1 MKLHFFHLMPYRF
14 LPDDFREKNH
24 SVWVDVPSKLFDP
37 AKGHQIYNENLDEL
51 EFADEMGFDGI
62 CVNEHHQN
70 AYGLMPSPNLMAAAL
85 TRRTRN
91 AGIVVLGNSIALY
104 NPPVRVA
111 EEFAMLDC
119 MSGGRLV
126 AGFPVGTPMD
136 TDFCYGIPPATLRDR
151 YYEAHDLIMQAWE
164 REDVFSFNG
173 TYTQLRYVNTWP
185 KPVQKPH
192 PPIWIPGGGSVE
204 TWEWVAEKDYLFAYL
219 SYFGHQRGLNVM
231 KSFWEENARLGKD
244 DNPHKAGF
252 LQFVA
257 VAETD
262 AQAERDYAE
271 HAEYFYNRCL
281 HIAPQF
287 VDPPGYRTMRTVK
300 AGITQQFTN
309 RAQAAA
315 ATGGQLKWKDFVE
328 QGYILAGSPESV
340 RQQLEEAAKA
350 LRVGHMMVLLQFG
363 SMPPELVRKNTELF
377 AREVMPGARQ
387 LFAEYEDHHWIH
399 PLSDGQRAEPQASML
414 AGVPAGGS

>member
-1 MKLHFFHLMPYRF
+1 
-14 LPDDFREKNH
+14 
-24 SVWVDVPSKLFDP
+24 
-37 AKGHQIYNENLDEL
+37 
-51 EFADEMGFDGI
+51 
-62 CVNEHHQN
+62 
-70 AYGLMPSPNLMAAAL
+70 
-85 TRRTRN
+85 
-91 AGIVVLGNSIALY
+91 
-104 NPPVRVA
+104 
-111 EEFAMLDC
+111 
-119 MSGGRLV
+119 
-126 AGFPVGTPMD
+126 
-136 TDFCYGIPPATLRDR
+136 
-151 YYEAHDLIMQAWE
+151 
-164 REDVFSFNG
+164 
-173 TYTQLRYVNTWP
+173 
-185 KPVQKPH
+185 
-192 PPIWIPGGGSVE
+192 
-204 TWEWVAEKDYLFAYL
+204 
-219 SYFGHQRGLNVM
+219 M

-252 LQFVA
+252 LQFIA

-300 AGITQQFTN
+300 AGIAQQFTN

-399 PLSDGQRAEPQASML
+399 PLDDGQRAEPQASML